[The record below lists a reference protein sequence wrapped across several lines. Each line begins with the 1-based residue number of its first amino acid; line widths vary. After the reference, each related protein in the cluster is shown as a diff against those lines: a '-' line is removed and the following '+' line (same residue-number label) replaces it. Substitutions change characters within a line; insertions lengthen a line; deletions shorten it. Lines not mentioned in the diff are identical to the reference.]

1 MGMIAAALL
10 SEKAGYLEA
19 DETKRIRELIR
30 GTGLPVKIPNSF
42 TIDTIISQLRMDKKK
57 KGGIVHF
64 VLLKKI
70 GMPFVNGGIE
80 ANLISEVI
88 EEMKK

>member
-1 MGMIAAALL
+1 
-10 SEKAGYLEA
+10 
-19 DETKRIRELIR
+19 
-30 GTGLPVKIPNSF
+30 
-42 TIDTIISQLRMDKKK
+42 LRMDKKK
-57 KGGIVHF
+57 KGDIVHF

-80 ANLISEVI
+80 SKLINEVI